1 MVFHSGAM
9 GAYGWLLEEDGG
21 QVYKKS
27 SFLRAFPPSACNVFM
42 FRNFFLFVTN

>member
-9 GAYGWLLEEDGG
+9 GDDWLLEEDGG

-42 FRNFFLFVTN
+42 FRNFLLFVTN

>member
-9 GAYGWLLEEDGG
+9 GVYGWLLEEDGG

-27 SFLRAFPPSACNVFM
+27 SFLRAFPPARAM
-42 FRNFFLFVTN
+42 FLCFAIFFCL